1 MHVGGC
7 ACIACR
13 CVSVHVYMHLCVHL
27 YICNASMCASAHVL
41 HAGMWFYMHM
51 HAGACI
57 CTCVHAVVCVSI
69 NVLDAGVCLYMPVC
83 NYVCP
88 YMYACRCVCVLQRS
102 EVSVRCLPCLLSTMC
117 FEIGSLTKLGIHPSG
132 NVGDKKL
139 SGSTCV
145 FLHSTWDWRQ
155 LTFMWVLGC
164 EIRISFSC
172 KHLIN

>member
-7 ACIACR
+7 ARIACR

-27 YICNASMCASAHVL
+27 YMCNASMCASAHVL
-41 HAGMWFYMHM
+41 HVGMWFYMHM

-69 NVLDAGVCLYMPVC
+69 HVLNAGMCLYMPVC
-83 NYVCP
+83 NCVCP

-117 FEIGSLTKLGIHPSG
+117 FEIGSLIKLGIHPSG
-132 NVGDKKL
+132 NVGETRSCQDL
-139 SGSTCV
+139 PVST
-145 FLHSTWDWRQ
+145 FTA
-155 LTFMWVLGC
+155 LG
-164 EIRISFSC
+164 IGDS
-172 KHLIN
+172 